1 MFKMNLLPTIWS
13 SSSLIVSVG
22 NNKTANLPY
31 QAPIN
36 DIKPIVLAFQS
47 EALTN
52 DIKPFDWKFETA
64 HLPYEAPT
72 YDIKPFELNRQYEI
86 ADQLYRTSTYDI
98 KPLVLDFRNEALAY
112 DIKPIGWKIWNRR
125 PTRSGPGPRY
135 QSPHFSLSIYSLE
148 LQYIRPELQ
157 L

>member
-1 MFKMNLLPTIWS
+1 MFKMNLLPTISS

-22 NNKTANLPY
+22 NTKTANLPY

-72 YDIKPFELNRQYEI
+72 YDIKPFELNRQY
-86 ADQLYRTSTYDI
+86 
-98 KPLVLDFRNEALAY
+98 
-112 DIKPIGWKIWNRR
+112 
-125 PTRSGPGPRY
+125 
-135 QSPHFSLSIYSLE
+135 
-148 LQYIRPELQ
+148 
-157 L
+157 

>member
-1 MFKMNLLPTIWS
+1 MFKMNLLPAIAS
-13 SSSLIVSVG
+13 LISKILSLIVSVG
-22 NNKTANLPY
+22 NTKTANLPY

-72 YDIKPFELNRQYEI
+72 YDIKPFELNR
-86 ADQLYRTSTYDI
+86 
-98 KPLVLDFRNEALAY
+98 
-112 DIKPIGWKIWNRR
+112 
-125 PTRSGPGPRY
+125 RY
-135 QSPHFSLSIYSLE
+135 
-148 LQYIRPELQ
+148 
-157 L
+157 